1 VGALQRL
8 QSAFNSLRERYRA
21 VVRERNELRGR
32 VKLLESRLAQY
43 ESVEEEQRAP
53 PSFVKPKVEAKER
66 KKPGA
71 PEGHKGVS
79 RPRPKDVDDE
89 VVEETDTCPECGHDE
104 LRPLEDDKIRVIT
117 DIIPARAIHIRVV
130 QKRYWCPGCKKRVL
144 ARSKHAL
151 PRKRLGINLAA
162 YAAFLRT
169 ENIPYG
175 RILTI
180 FREMFMLKLAK
191 RTLIEAV
198 REVKETL
205 KPEYLKMKKNL
216 RRARVVNGDE
226 TSYRMDGKNWW
237 LWALRSR
244 KSVVFVVRNTR
255 GREVPLEVLG
265 KDFTGTTMSDGWA
278 AWFFAGGNHQL
289 CFNHINQMLRKVE
302 VKYRIKERGYMELKA
317 PEYLGAGRPPEE
329 FIEFAA
335 WLREWMHDVAML
347 VKRNPTKEERR
358 RALHGFR
365 VSLGRLLA
373 KKWKNV
379 HAARIVRFLAK
390 HREKL
395 LWTVELPG
403 VPFHN
408 NAAERA
414 LRSSVVARKIS
425 YGSKSSEGVQAHEVL
440 RSVTETQVL
449 RGRNP
454 LHHIQREMRLRVSR
468 GMPQL

>member
-1 VGALQRL
+1 MGALNRL
-8 QSAFNSLRERYRA
+8 REAFTSLRERYRE
-21 VVRERNELRGR
+21 VVRERNELRSR
-32 VKLLESRLAQY
+32 VKLLEQKLARY
-43 ESVEEEQRAP
+43 EGAEEEARPP
-53 PSFVKPKVEAKER
+53 PSFAKPNVEPKER

-89 VVEETDTCPECGHDE
+89 VVEEADSCPDCGHDD
-104 LRPLEDDKIRVIT
+104 LRPLDDDKVRVVT
-117 DIIPARAIHIRVV
+117 DIVPARAIHIRVI
-130 QKRYWCPGCKKRVL
+130 QKRYWCTVCKRRVL

-162 YAAFLRT
+162 YVAFLRT

-175 RILTI
+175 RIQTI
-180 FREMFMLKLAK
+180 LREMFTLPLST

-205 KPEYLKMKKNL
+205 KPEYQKMKKNV
-216 RRARVVNGDE
+216 RRTRIVNGDE

-237 LWALRSR
+237 LWVLRSR
-244 KSVVFVVRNTR
+244 RSVVFVVRDTR
-255 GREVPLEVLG
+255 GREIPLEVLG
-265 KDFTGTTMSDGWA
+265 KDYTGTVVSDGWA
-278 AWFFAGGNHQL
+278 AWFFAGGRHQL

-302 VKYRIKERGYMELKA
+302 VKYRIRERGYMELQQ
-317 PEYLGAGRPPEE
+317 PEFLGAGRPPAE

-335 WLREWMHDVAML
+335 WLREWLHDAAVL
-347 VKRNPTKEERR
+347 VKGNPTMEERR

-365 VSLGRLLA
+365 ISMGRLLA
-373 KKWKNV
+373 KRWKNH
-379 HAARIVRFLAK
+379 HAARIVRFLSR

-425 YGSKSSEGVQAHEVL
+425 YGSKSAEGVEAHEVL

-454 LHHIQREMRLRVSR
+454 LHHLQQGMRLRVSR